1 MSIACAHPSKWTTGP
16 IITLWVFNNKYFNIN
31 KYNLF
36 TVDKIIHRV
45 LPWLRMLAVK
55 LQLIEIEGTLWEEAY
70 IFHCCLYLIDI
81 FCTRQVILFCKILI
95 VTFSCRVICAVIACL
110 CLAGTAVDLLVVQ
123 GSWKFW
129 VTAEEPRQAEES
141 DFRISSNQTE
151 PLLINNGLSESTGLR
166 SVQYMQ
172 PSLEERGNCS

>member
-1 MSIACAHPSKWTTGP
+1 M
-16 IITLWVFNNKYFNIN
+16 
-31 KYNLF
+31 
-36 TVDKIIHRV
+36 
-45 LPWLRMLAVK
+45 
-55 LQLIEIEGTLWEEAY
+55 
-70 IFHCCLYLIDI
+70 
-81 FCTRQVILFCKILI
+81 LFCKILI
-95 VTFSCRVICAVIACL
+95 ATFSCRVICAVIAWL
-110 CLAGTAVDLLVVQ
+110 CLAGTAVDLFVVQ

>member
-16 IITLWVFNNKYFNIN
+16 IITLWVLISILTLIN
-31 KYNLF
+31 TTY
-36 TVDKIIHRV
+36 
-45 LPWLRMLAVK
+45 
-55 LQLIEIEGTLWEEAY
+55 LQLIKSYTEYFLDLNACCKVAVNWNRRYLVSGGDN
-70 IFHCCLYLIDI
+70 IFFIVVYFWLT
-81 FCTRQVILFCKILI
+81 FSVQSKILI
-95 VTFSCRVICAVIACL
+95 ATFSCRVICAVIAWL
-110 CLAGTAVDLLVVQ
+110 CLAGTAVDLFVVQ